1 MQTVHDDIDALGDK
15 PDSLEDENTKL
26 KAELKR
32 QSTHFRIT
40 VEGRTCDISTT
51 FGGGVWGWG
60 VGGVGGGGDTPNETW
75 NDCETAVQNVIKNAL
90 VHHYQCRD

>member
-1 MQTVHDDIDALGDK
+1 MQTVPDDIDALGDK
-15 PDSLEDENTKL
+15 PDSLENENTKL

-51 FGGGVWGWG
+51 FGGWG
-60 VGGVGGGGDTPNETW
+60 VGLGWGGCGGAGEGTHQTRHG
-75 NDCETAVQNVIKNAL
+75 TTVKQL
-90 VHHYQCRD
+90 YRT